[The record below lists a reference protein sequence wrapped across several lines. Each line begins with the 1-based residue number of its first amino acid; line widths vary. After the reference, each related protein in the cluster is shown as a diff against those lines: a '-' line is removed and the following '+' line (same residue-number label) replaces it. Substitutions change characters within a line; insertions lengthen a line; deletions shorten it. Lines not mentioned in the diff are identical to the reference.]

1 MPSNQDVG
9 SSILPCT
16 TAATI
21 ATATWI
27 NSLHGYSAPHW
38 ISCDFA
44 MFQMFSFPVE
54 PNPACLVCRNSPRS
68 VGHTYPPPS
77 HTHRKPKNKSREGK
91 ARELLHGGFTGLHAR
106 VLLGYTT
113 IYWDIQPFTGIYNHL
128 LAYTTIYWDIQAFTH
143 SYSNTACF
151 VLTARN
157 QVLSWSCGCVLW
169 YQSSQTVSCFRGNT
183 CTPRGMDYKPQN

>member
-54 PNPACLVCRNSPRS
+54 PNPACLVCRNAPRS
-68 VGHTYPPPS
+68 VSQCSDIVQGI
-77 HTHRKPKNKSREGK
+77 
-91 ARELLHGGFTGLHAR
+91 AAWR
-106 VLLGYTT
+106 V
-113 IYWDIQPFTGIYNHL
+113 
-128 LAYTTIYWDIQAFTH
+128 
-143 SYSNTACF
+143 
-151 VLTARN
+151 
-157 QVLSWSCGCVLW
+157 
-169 YQSSQTVSCFRGNT
+169 
-183 CTPRGMDYKPQN
+183 